1 MKNTIKTLSKIL
13 TVFLIMQIIFAS
25 KIVFAEGISWTK
37 ILNRSEK
44 FIEDRKESRGCR
56 GG

>member
-37 ILNRSEK
+37 IFNRSEE
-44 FIEDRKESRGCR
+44 FIEEREESSGCR
-56 GG
+56 

>member
-25 KIVFAEGISWTK
+25 KAVFADGISLTK
-37 ILNRSEK
+37 IFNRSEK
-44 FIEDRKESRGCR
+44 FIEDREESSGCR
-56 GG
+56 